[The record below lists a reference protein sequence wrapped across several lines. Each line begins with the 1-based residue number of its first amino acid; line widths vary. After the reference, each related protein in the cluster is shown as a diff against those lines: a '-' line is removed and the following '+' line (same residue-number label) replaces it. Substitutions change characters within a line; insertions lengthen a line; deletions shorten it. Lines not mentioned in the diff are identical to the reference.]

1 MIFSFCYRVNISLLS
16 FYVKKVLVTFQPITT
31 FKTSPDS
38 VDWGWKQKMLKLVDT
53 VCRQWHNRQAKKGI
67 SEISQK
73 MLFRGKRA
81 ISVRFDPKLHR
92 LISQDPLQDFFR
104 NFAV

>member
-1 MIFSFCYRVNISLLS
+1 MVFSFCYRVNISLLS

-31 FKTSPDS
+31 FKTSPAS

-53 VCRQWHNRQAKKGI
+53 VCRQWHNREAKKRT

-73 MLFRGKRA
+73 MLFSGKRA
-81 ISVRFDPKLHR
+81 ILLRFDSKLHP
-92 LISQDPLQDFFR
+92 LISQDPLQYFFR